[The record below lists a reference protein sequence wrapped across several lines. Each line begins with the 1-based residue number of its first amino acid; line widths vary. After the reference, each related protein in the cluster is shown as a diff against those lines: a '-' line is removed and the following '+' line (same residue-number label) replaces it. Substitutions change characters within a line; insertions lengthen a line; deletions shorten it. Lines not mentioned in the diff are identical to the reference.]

1 MDESFEWDEDK
12 NRLNQQKQD
21 VSFELAQYAFFDP
34 KRVIVQDLA
43 HSQEENRFYCMGQ
56 VDEGIITVSFTY
68 REGKVRI
75 FGAGYWRKGR
85 KLYEQQ
91 NNLY

>member
-12 NRLNQQKQD
+12 NRLNQQKHD

-34 KRVIVQDLA
+34 NRVIAQDLA

-56 VDEGIITVSFTY
+56 VIDILAAL
-68 REGKVRI
+68 KVRR
-75 FGAGYWRKGR
+75 F
-85 KLYEQQ
+85 L
-91 NNLY
+91 NLTI

>member
-12 NRLNQQKQD
+12 NRLNQQKHD

-34 KRVIVQDLA
+34 NRVIAQDLA

-56 VDEGIITVSFTY
+56 VMALSDRKMNQAETQGIGTS
-68 REGKVRI
+68 
-75 FGAGYWRKGR
+75 
-85 KLYEQQ
+85 L
-91 NNLY
+91 NLR